1 MASKYVITAAH
12 CVEQMTAEQLVVR
25 IGDHNLLRSDDTTLP
40 EKTINVRN
48 IANHPVYKHHKIRQ
62 RATKEQLDEY
72 GHDIAILELEEE
84 VDLNIY
90 TPACLATMTDL
101 TTFDNK
107 TATIAGW
114 GAIDNQGGKPNVP
127 YEVDVTV
134 NAKCHPEFS
143 KYAADDPSIM
153 CVGKYEGKG
162 SCSGDSGGPVTFM
175 SGDQHILIGA
185 VSFGSL
191 KGCGL
196 EMGSAHCRISNVR
209 AWIDLNT
216 LDAVFC
222 GDNPHADEF

>member
-1 MASKYVITAAH
+1 MPRANTIGGASQAVCGGTLMASKYVITAAH
-12 CVEQMTAEQLVVR
+12 CVEHITAEQLVVR

-40 EKTINVRN
+40 EKTINVKN

-62 RATKEQLDEY
+62 RATEEQLDEY

-162 SCSGDSGGPVTFM
+162 SCSVRIHTS
-175 SGDQHILIGA
+175 HIHLTD
-185 VSFGSL
+185 
-191 KGCGL
+191 
-196 EMGSAHCRISNVR
+196 HTRI
-209 AWIDLNT
+209 
-216 LDAVFC
+216 
-222 GDNPHADEF
+222 